1 MLVVCFVRGFP
12 MFEIMDSDAS
22 CDFELCVMDMCE
34 ETKCVQSA
42 HDFQIKVFVYSC
54 M

>member
-1 MLVVCFVRGFP
+1 VLVVCSVRSFP
-12 MFEIMDSDAS
+12 VFEILYSDAS
-22 CDFELCVMDMCE
+22 CEFELCIMDMCE

-42 HDFQIKVFVYSC
+42 HDFQINLFVYSC